1 MSSAGVVMG
10 MRKTV
15 VIVGGG
21 AAGMSA
27 ASRVKKMRPEWDVK
41 VFEATEWVSHAPC
54 GIPYVVEGIA
64 EKEKLMHYP
73 PEVFIKKRGIDLHL
87 RAEVIEVDQGTVR
100 VREEDGEKTY
110 GWDYLLFANGASPRI
125 PPIEGIDLPGVFTA
139 DLPPDA
145 VAMRDYLEKNPVED
159 VVIIGGGYI
168 GVEMAEA
175 FATQGKGVT
184 LIERNP
190 RIMQKAFDREITDVL
205 EGEMRKKLNLR
216 TEEITLRI
224 EGKDR
229 VEKVVTDADEYRAD
243 LVVVATGIRPNTE
256 LAKGIGVRIGETGAI
271 WTNER
276 MQTSV
281 ENVYAAG
288 DVAETKH
295 VITGRRVW
303 IPLAPAGN
311 KMGYVAGSNIAGR
324 GIHFPGVLGTSITK
338 FFDVEIGKT
347 GLTEAEA
354 IREGYDVRTAFI
366 KATTRPHYYPGARP
380 IWLKGVVDNE
390 TNRLLGVQAVGS
402 GVLPRVD
409 TAAAMLMTGFTTRD
423 AFFTDLAYAPP
434 FAPVWDPLIILARVL
449 KF

>member
-1 MSSAGVVMG
+1 MKRVL
-10 MRKTV
+10 
-15 VIVGGG
+15 IIGGG

-27 ASRVKKMRPEWDVK
+27 ASRVKRLKPEWDVK

-54 GIPYVVEGIA
+54 GIPYVVEGISPT
-64 EKEKLMHYP
+64 EKLMHYP

-87 RAEVIEVDQGTVR
+87 NAEVIEVDQGYVR
-100 VREEDGEKTY
+100 VREKDGEKSY
-110 GWDYLLFANGASPRI
+110 EWDYLVFANGASPKV
-125 PPIEGIDLPGVFTA
+125 PPVEGIDLPGVFTA

-145 VAMRDYLEKNPVED
+145 VAIKKYMEKYEVRD
-159 VVIIGGGYI
+159 VVIVGGGYI

-175 FATQGKGVT
+175 FVAQGKNVT
-184 LIERNP
+184 LIERGD
-190 RIMQKAFDREITDVL
+190 RVLKRSFDKEITDVL
-205 EGEMRKKLNLR
+205 EEKMRQHVNLR
-216 TEEITLRI
+216 LQEVIVRI

-229 VEKVVTDADEYRAD
+229 VEKVVTDAGEYKAD
-243 LVVVATGIRPNTE
+243 IVILATGIKPNIE
-256 LAKGIGVRIGETGAI
+256 LAKQLDVRIGETGAI
-271 WTNER
+271 WTNEK

-311 KMGYVAGSNIAGR
+311 KMGYVAGSNIAGKE
-324 GIHFPGVLGTSITK
+324 IHFPGVLGTSVTK
-338 FFDVEIGKT
+338 FMDVEIGKT
-347 GLTEAEA
+347 GLTEQEA
-354 IREGYDVRTAFI
+354 IKEGYDVRTAFI
-366 KATTRPHYYPGARP
+366 KASTRPHYYPGAKL

-390 TNRLLGVQAVGS
+390 TNRLLGVQAVGAEI
-402 GVLPRVD
+402 LPRID
-409 TAAAMLMTGFTTRD
+409 TAAAMLMAGFTTRD

-434 FAPVWDPLIILARVL
+434 FAPVWDPLVVLARVL

>member
-1 MSSAGVVMG
+1 

-15 VIVGGG
+15 VVIGGG

-27 ASRVKKMRPEWDVK
+27 ASRVKRLKPEWDVK

-54 GIPYVVEGIA
+54 GVPYVVEGISP
-64 EKEKLMHYP
+64 KEKLMHYP
-73 PEVFIKKRGIDLHL
+73 PEVFIKKRGIDLHM
-87 RAEVIEVDQGTVR
+87 RAEVVEVAQGEVR
-100 VREEDGEKTY
+100 VREPNGEHTY
-110 GWDYLLFANGASPRI
+110 GWDYLVFANGASPRV
-125 PPIEGIDLPGVFTA
+125 PAVDGIDLKGVFTA

-145 VAMRDYLEKNPVED
+145 VAIREYMEKNRVED

-175 FATQGKGVT
+175 FAAQGKNVT
-184 LIERNP
+184 LIERNE
-190 RIMQKAFDREITDVL
+190 RVMSKAFDREVTDVL
-205 EGEMRKKLNLR
+205 EEEMRKRINLR
-216 TEEITLRI
+216 TQEIILRI
-224 EGKDR
+224 EGKER
-229 VEKVVTDADEYRAD
+229 VEGVITDAGEYRAD
-243 LVVVATGIRPNTE
+243 IVILATGIRPNVE
-256 LAKGIGVRIGETGAI
+256 LARELGVRMGETGAI

-295 VITGRRVW
+295 LITGRRVW

-311 KMGYVAGSNIAGR
+311 KMGYVAGSNIAGKD
-324 GIHFPGVLGTSITK
+324 IHFPGVLGTSVTK

-354 IREGYDVRTAFI
+354 IREGYDVRAAFI
-366 KATTRPHYYPGARP
+366 KAGTRPHYYPGARP

-390 TNRLLGVQAVGS
+390 TNRLLGVQAVGAEI
-402 GVLPRVD
+402 LPRID
-409 TAAAMLMTGFTTRD
+409 TAAAMLTAGFTTRD

-434 FAPVWDPLIILARVL
+434 FAPVWDPLIVLARVL

>member
-1 MSSAGVVMG
+1 MK
-10 MRKTV
+10 KTV
-15 VIVGGG
+15 VIIGGG

-27 ASRVKKMRPEWDVK
+27 ASRVKKLKPEWDVK

-73 PEVFIKKRGIDLHL
+73 PEVFIKKRGIDLHMK
-87 RAEVIEVDQGTVR
+87 AEVIGVEEGKVR
-100 VREEDGEKTY
+100 VRERDGEKTY
-110 GWDYLLFANGASPRI
+110 EWDYLVFANGASPRV

-145 VAMRDYLEKNPVED
+145 VAIREYMERNPVEN

-175 FATQGKGVT
+175 FAAQGKNVT
-184 LIERNP
+184 LIERNE
-190 RIMQKAFDREITDVL
+190 RVMAKAFDKEITDVL
-205 EGEMRKKLNLR
+205 EEEMMKRLNLR

-224 EGKDR
+224 EGKER
-229 VEKVVTDADEYRAD
+229 VEKVITDAGEYKAD
-243 LVVVATGIRPNTE
+243 LVIVATGIRPNVE
-256 LAKGIGVRIGETGAI
+256 LAKEIGVRIGETGAI

-276 MQTSV
+276 METSV

-295 VITGRRVW
+295 LITGRRVW

-311 KMGYVAGSNIAGR
+311 KMGYVAGSNIAGKE
-324 GIHFPGVLGTSITK
+324 IHFPGVLGTSVTK

-354 IREGYDVRTAFI
+354 MKEGYDVRTAFI
-366 KATTRPHYYPGARP
+366 KAGTRPHYYPGSRP

-390 TNRLLGVQAVGS
+390 TNRLLGVQAVGAEI
-402 GVLPRVD
+402 LPRID
-409 TAAAMLMTGFTTRD
+409 TAAAMLTAGFTTKD

-434 FAPVWDPLIILARVL
+434 FAPVWDPLIVLARVL